1 MVGLNRRLREVG
13 GFIVHMME
21 ENSHAVLKWNGT
33 EAKESD
39 CSDHCCVV
47 AFIPMLFLPLHTI
60 ILRLT
65 DKLHARGER
74 EARGR
79 RDNRPQR

>member
-1 MVGLNRRLREVG
+1 
-13 GFIVHMME
+13 MME

-39 CSDHCCVV
+39 CSDHCVWLR
-47 AFIPMLFLPLHTI
+47 LFLCSFFHYTI